1 MISSDIMESSDFIPE
16 FAILGHPNEGKSSV
30 VSTLAEDDSVR
41 IGPVP
46 GETIL
51 CQTFAVKIDEKEI
64 IKFTDTPGF
73 QCPKQTLAWM
83 KNYSGSDDSMLSD
96 FIETHRNDPEF
107 RDECELFGPVAKG
120 AGIIY
125 VVDGSRPL
133 RNDDRAE
140 MEILRLT
147 GRPRMAVINCKDQE
161 SSFLLQWKNEFR
173 KHFNSI
179 RLFNAKIATYTERMD
194 LLESLKSMD
203 QDWQPALV
211 KVIEAFKK
219 DWFERT
225 ETSAAI
231 IVQMLEEILSLS
243 VEKNIRNNESF
254 NEIKEELGHIYR
266 KKIESIE
273 KSAQKKIK
281 KLFKHNIFHCDLPSH
296 SIVNETL
303 FSEKTWKFLGLTPKE
318 MTIAA
323 GVTGGTVGA
332 VIDTAAA
339 GITFGVFTVIG
350 GLAGAGSA
358 LLGGRHM
365 GGMKIRGIR
374 LGRDLVRV
382 GPSNDIQLMYVL
394 LDRAIIF
401 YSAIINWAHARRQT
415 SLEMD
420 SELKK
425 NLKKGVT
432 SFWDAKAKKIC
443 TEFFSLTNGKNK
455 GINKGINKG
464 KRTDINI
471 SMTDLVKKEFLKLV

>member
-1 MISSDIMESSDFIPE
+1 MISSDFIPE

-46 GETIL
+46 GETIK
-51 CQTFAVKIDEKEI
+51 CQTFSVKIDGEEI

-83 KNYSGSDDSMLSD
+83 RNYSGPDELMLSA
-96 FIETHRNDPEF
+96 FIDHHRNDPEF

-147 GRPRMAVINCKDQE
+147 ARPRMAVINCKDE
-161 SSFLLQWKNEFR
+161 DSSFLLKWKNEFR

-179 RLFNAKIATYTERMD
+179 RLFNAKIATYTERME

-219 DWFERT
+219 DWLERT
-225 ETSAAI
+225 EISAAI
-231 IVQMLEEILSLS
+231 IVQMLEEIIGLS
-243 VEKNIRNNESF
+243 VEKNIRNNETF

-273 KSAQKKIK
+273 KKAQERIK
-281 KLFKHNIFHCDLPSH
+281 KLFKHNIFHCELPSH
-296 SIVNETL
+296 SILNENL
-303 FSEKTWKFLGLTPKE
+303 FSEKTWKFLGLSPGE
-318 MTIAA
+318 MAIAA
-323 GVTGGTVGA
+323 GIAGGTIGA
-332 VIDTAAA
+332 AIDIAAA
-339 GITFGVFTVIG
+339 GITFGVFSAIG

-358 LLGGRHM
+358 LLGGRHIS
-365 GGMKIRGIR
+365 GMKIRGIR
-374 LGRDLVRV
+374 LGRDLIRV
-382 GPSNDIQLMYVL
+382 GPTNDIQLMYVL

-401 YSAIINWAHARRQT
+401 YSAIINWAHARRDY
-415 SLEMD
+415 SRDID

-425 NLKKGVT
+425 NLKKGT
-432 SFWDAKAKKIC
+432 AAFRDENAKKIC
-443 TEFFSLTNGKNK
+443 ADFFSLSNGKNK
-455 GINKGINKG
+455 GLYKDKKN
-464 KRTDINI
+464 DINLI
-471 SMTDLVKKEFLKLV
+471 MTDLVKKELLKLI